1 MNISKQSFLY
11 LALIYLWVSHLY
23 AIEDASIITNTDKLQ
38 LRGLANFNGNS
49 YASLHDSVSGV
60 SFWLSKGAT
69 RQNVELI
76 DVNFTD
82 KLATVLVQNQEL
94 KISLIKNTSNFGSK
108 ILFEINSKAK
118 EVLDLTP
125 YNALMYEK
133 HKELA
138 ALTMNPRNGE
148 NVRDQRVQLVI
159 ESFILE
165 NPSHEEWG
173 QFIDGMKDY
182 IDMDTLL
189 GIRFTGVESRNAT
202 NTPGWGNKRSIDYGA
217 LRQALSNN
225 ATIEQI
231 NEIVKKKG
239 FSI

>member
-1 MNISKQSFLY
+1 M
-11 LALIYLWVSHLY
+11 
-23 AIEDASIITNTDKLQ
+23 
-38 LRGLANFNGNS
+38 

-69 RQNVELI
+69 RQNVKLL
-76 DVNFTD
+76 DVNFPD
-82 KLATVLVQNQEL
+82 KLAIVLVQNQEMR
-94 KISLIKNTSNFGSK
+94 ISLTKSTPELGSR

-118 EVLDLTP
+118 EVLDLSP

-138 ALTMNPRNGE
+138 ALAINPRNGE
-148 NVRDQRVQLVI
+148 NVRDQRVQIVI

-173 QFIDGMKDY
+173 QFIDSMEDY

-189 GIRFTGVESRNAT
+189 GIRFTGVEGRNAT
-202 NTPGWGNKRSIDYGA
+202 NTPGWGNKRSIDYKA
-217 LRQALSNN
+217 LRKALSSN
-225 ATIEQI
+225 ASIEQI
-231 NEIVKKKG
+231 NKIVKNEG